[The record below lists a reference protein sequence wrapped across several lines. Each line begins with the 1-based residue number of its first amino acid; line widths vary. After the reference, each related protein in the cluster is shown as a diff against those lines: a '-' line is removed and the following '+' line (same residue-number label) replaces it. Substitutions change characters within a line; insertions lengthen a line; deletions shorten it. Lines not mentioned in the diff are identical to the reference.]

1 MFNFFK
7 KTNLKIFRRNI
18 HTLMYT
24 NNIEKVIGTS
34 CINFI
39 KKIYDNNIDDYNKTM
54 KIRNEVNLNKK
65 YGFRNDTKKIRES
78 LWKIDEIP
86 NNLKRRHVEI
96 TGPGNNKRM
105 IINAFNS
112 NANGY
117 ILDLEDSMTPSW
129 NNIINAHHNINLA
142 ITNKL
147 NIKKATDKEI
157 KTYEITKLNPPTF
170 FVRTRGLHMIEE
182 NLKFDN
188 IPVPATIFDI
198 STFLFRNAEYLLK
211 QNKGPYL
218 YIPKLESYEDAILIN
233 NIIYDCEKELSLP
246 KGSVKVTCLIETYP
260 AIFQTEEIIFALRDN
275 IVALNCGRWNYLFS
289 MIKSLGNQ
297 KVMNYRDELTMD
309 KPFLES
315 YVNQIVNT
323 CHKRGILAIGGM
335 STFIPTNNKKKN
347 EKILDI
353 IIKDKEM
360 EINRGC
366 DGAWVA
372 HPRLIDPI
380 KKLFESKIDD
390 NQINFLPENKLDLD
404 NFTNFESSIVVTEK
418 QLRKN
423 INISLQYISAWLS
436 GNGVVEL
443 NNLMEDLATS
453 EISVFQIKQ
462 WLNSKH
468 LIEKEPYNTSH
479 NDEFY
484 DLEKDKLNE
493 LIDDEFDK
501 FLKNNQVMY
510 TNKHFHKAKDVLKEY
525 VFDNHKFL
533 PDVGTKYLNLNF
545 M

>member
-1 MFNFFK
+1 MF
-7 KTNLKIFRRNI
+7 
-18 HTLMYT
+18 
-24 NNIEKVIGTS
+24 
-34 CINFI
+34 
-39 KKIYDNNIDDYNKTM
+39 D
-54 KIRNEVNLNKK
+54 
-65 YGFRNDTKKIRES
+65 
-78 LWKIDEIP
+78 
-86 NNLKRRHVEI
+86 
-96 TGPGNNKRM
+96 
-105 IINAFNS
+105 
-112 NANGY
+112 
-117 ILDLEDSMTPSW
+117 
-129 NNIINAHHNINLA
+129 
-142 ITNKL
+142 
-147 NIKKATDKEI
+147 
-157 KTYEITKLNPPTF
+157 
-170 FVRTRGLHMIEE
+170 
-182 NLKFDN
+182 
-188 IPVPATIFDI
+188 
-198 STFLFRNAEYLLK
+198 
-211 QNKGPYL
+211 
-218 YIPKLESYEDAILIN
+218 
-233 NIIYDCEKELSLP
+233 DCEKELSLP

-423 INISLQYISAWLS
+423 L
-436 GNGVVEL
+436 
-443 NNLMEDLATS
+443 
-453 EISVFQIKQ
+453 
-462 WLNSKH
+462 
-468 LIEKEPYNTSH
+468 
-479 NDEFY
+479 
-484 DLEKDKLNE
+484 
-493 LIDDEFDK
+493 
-501 FLKNNQVMY
+501 
-510 TNKHFHKAKDVLKEY
+510 
-525 VFDNHKFL
+525 
-533 PDVGTKYLNLNF
+533 
-545 M
+545 